1 MISQLKSVI
10 SEAGSPERGELSFL
24 WARDHMGILKK
35 ITEKVIKGQPLAG
48 HRLGFCLHI
57 TKETSVLIMAAKELG
72 AEIAACPANPLTTQ
86 DDIASFLSEKGV
98 TIYAWRGQTDKE
110 FRGCLNKVIQFKP
123 EIVTDDGAEL
133 HVQANTSRC
142 QSILGGTEETTTGLT
157 RLRALQS
164 ETSLLYPVIGVNDA
178 STKYLFD
185 NRYGTGQSTIDGLM
199 RATGVFMAGKNVIVC
214 GYGWVG
220 KGVAARASGMGAI
233 VTVTEIDHIRA
244 LEASMDGFAV
254 KRLLDVVESGDI
266 FLTCTGQTK
275 VIRKEHFQ
283 KMKQGAILANAG
295 HFDVEIDV
303 EYLYKQD
310 SNPMCVRANVS
321 SFKIAGK
328 KIFLIDRGR
337 VVNLVSGEGH
347 PPEVMS
353 LSFANQL
360 LSILYLSKFHAKLKN
375 RLYGVPRGIDKA
387 VARYSTESMN
397 IRIDRLTNEQKA
409 YRHFI

>member
-1 MISQLKSVI
+1 MKSVI

-24 WARDHMGILKK
+24 WAKDHMGILKK
-35 ITEKVIKGQPLAG
+35 ITEKVLKGQPLAG
-48 HRLGFCLHI
+48 RRLGFCLHI
-57 TKETSVLIMAAKELG
+57 TKETSVLIMAAQELG

-86 DDIASFLSEKGV
+86 DDIASFLCEKGV
-98 TIYAWRGQTDKE
+98 TVYAWRGQTDKE
-110 FRGCLNKVIQFKP
+110 FRECLNKVIQFKP

-133 HVQANTSRC
+133 HVQANNIKC
-142 QSILGGTEETTTGLT
+142 QSILGGTEETTTGVT
-157 RLRALQS
+157 RLRALQGKN
-164 ETSLLYPVIGVNDA
+164 SLLYPVIGVNDA

-199 RATGVFMAGKNVIVC
+199 RATGVFMAGKHVIVC

-220 KGVAARASGMGAI
+220 KGVASRASGMGAI

-266 FLTCTGQTK
+266 FITCTGQTK
-275 VIRKEHFQ
+275 VIREEHFQ

-303 EYLYKQD
+303 EYLFKQD
-310 SNPMCVRANVS
+310 SNPVCVRANVS

-328 KIFLIDRGR
+328 KIFLIGRGR

-347 PPEVMS
+347 APEVMS

-360 LSILYLSKFHAKLKN
+360 LSILYLSKFHGKLKK
-375 RLYGVPRGIDKA
+375 RLLRVPRHIDKA
-387 VARYSTESMN
+387 IARYSTESMN
-397 IRIDRLTNEQKA
+397 IRIDKLTTEQKA

>member
-1 MISQLKSVI
+1 LKSVI
-10 SEAGSPERGELSFL
+10 SEAGSAERGELSFL
-24 WARDHMGILKK
+24 WAKDHMGILKK
-35 ITEKVIKGQPLAG
+35 ITEKVLKGQPLAG
-48 HRLGFCLHI
+48 RRLGFCLHI
-57 TKETSVLIMAAKELG
+57 TKETSVLIMAAQELG

-86 DDIASFLSEKGV
+86 DDIASFLCEKGV
-98 TIYAWRGQTDKE
+98 TVYAWRGQTDKE
-110 FRGCLNKVIQFKP
+110 FRECLNKVIQFKP

-133 HVQANTSRC
+133 HVQANNIKC
-142 QSILGGTEETTTGLT
+142 QSILGGTEETTTGVT
-157 RLRALQS
+157 RLRALQGKK
-164 ETSLLYPVIGVNDA
+164 SLLYPVIGVNDA

-199 RATGVFMAGKNVIVC
+199 RATGVFMAGKHVIVC

-220 KGVAARASGMGAI
+220 KGVASRASGMGAI

-266 FLTCTGQTK
+266 FITCTGQTK

-303 EYLYKQD
+303 EYLFKQD
-310 SNPMCVRANVS
+310 SNPVCVRANVS
-321 SFKIAGK
+321 SFKIDGK
-328 KIFLIDRGR
+328 KIFLIGRGR

-347 PPEVMS
+347 APEVMS

-360 LSILYLSKFHAKLKN
+360 LSILYLSKFHGKLKK
-375 RLYGVPRGIDKA
+375 RLLRVPRHIDKA
-387 VARYSTESMN
+387 IARYSTESMN
-397 IRIDRLTNEQKA
+397 IRIDKLTTEQKA

>member
-1 MISQLKSVI
+1 MKSVI

-24 WARDHMGILKK
+24 WAKDHMGILKK
-35 ITEKVIKGQPLAG
+35 ITEKVLKGQPLAG
-48 HRLGFCLHI
+48 RRLGFCLHI
-57 TKETSVLIMAAKELG
+57 TKETSVLIMAAQELG

-86 DDIASFLSEKGV
+86 DDIASFLCEKGV
-98 TIYAWRGQTDKE
+98 TVYAWRGQTDKE
-110 FRGCLNKVIQFKP
+110 FRECLNKVIQFKP

-133 HVQANTSRC
+133 HVQANNIKC
-142 QSILGGTEETTTGLT
+142 QSILGGTEETTTGVT
-157 RLRALQS
+157 RLRALQGKK
-164 ETSLLYPVIGVNDA
+164 SLLYPVIGVNDA

-199 RATGVFMAGKNVIVC
+199 RATGVFMAGKHVIVC

-220 KGVAARASGMGAI
+220 KGVASRASGMGAI

-266 FLTCTGQTK
+266 FITCTGQTK

-310 SNPMCVRANVS
+310 SNPVCVRANVS
-321 SFKIAGK
+321 SFKIDGK
-328 KIFLIDRGR
+328 KIFLIGRGR

-347 PPEVMS
+347 APEVMS

-360 LSILYLSKFHAKLKN
+360 LSILYLSKFHGKLKK
-375 RLYGVPRGIDKA
+375 RLLRVPRHIDKA
-387 VARYSTESMN
+387 IARYSTESMN
-397 IRIDRLTNEQKA
+397 IRIDKLTTEQKA

>member
-1 MISQLKSVI
+1 MKSVI

-24 WARDHMGILKK
+24 WAKDHMGILKK
-35 ITEKVIKGQPLAG
+35 ITEKVLKGQPLAG
-48 HRLGFCLHI
+48 RRLGFCLHI
-57 TKETSVLIMAAKELG
+57 TKETSVLIMAAQELG

-86 DDIASFLSEKGV
+86 DDIASFLCEKGV
-98 TIYAWRGQTDKE
+98 TVYAWRGQTDKE
-110 FRGCLNKVIQFKP
+110 FRECLNKVIQFKP

-133 HVQANTSRC
+133 HVQANNIKC
-142 QSILGGTEETTTGLT
+142 QSILGGTEETTTGVT
-157 RLRALQS
+157 RLRALQ
-164 ETSLLYPVIGVNDA
+164 EKKSLLYPVIGVNDA

-199 RATGVFMAGKNVIVC
+199 RATGVFMAGKHVIVC

-220 KGVAARASGMGAI
+220 KGVASRASGMGAI

-266 FLTCTGQTK
+266 FITCTGQTK

-283 KMKQGAILANAG
+283 KMKHGAILANAG

-303 EYLYKQD
+303 EYLFKQD
-310 SNPMCVRANVS
+310 SNPLCVRANVS
-321 SFKIAGK
+321 SFKIDGK
-328 KIFLIDRGR
+328 KIFLIGRGR

-347 PPEVMS
+347 APEVMS

-360 LSILYLSKFHAKLKN
+360 LSILYLSKFHGKLKK
-375 RLYGVPRGIDKA
+375 RLLRVPRHIDKA
-387 VARYSTESMN
+387 IARYSTESMN
-397 IRIDRLTNEQKA
+397 IRIDKLTTEQKA

>member
-1 MISQLKSVI
+1 MKSVI

-24 WARDHMGILKK
+24 WAKDHMGILKK
-35 ITEKVIKGQPLAG
+35 ITEKVLRGQPLAG
-48 HRLGFCLHI
+48 RRLGFCLHI
-57 TKETSVLIMAAKELG
+57 TKETSVLIMAAQELG

-86 DDIASFLSEKGV
+86 DDIASFLCEKGV
-98 TIYAWRGQTDKE
+98 TVYAWRGQTDKE
-110 FRGCLNKVIQFKP
+110 FRECLNKVIQFKP

-133 HVQANTSRC
+133 HVQANNIQC
-142 QSILGGTEETTTGLT
+142 QSILGGTEETTTGVT
-157 RLRALQS
+157 RLRALQGKK
-164 ETSLLYPVIGVNDA
+164 SLLYPVIGVNDA

-199 RATGVFMAGKNVIVC
+199 RATGVFMAGKHVIVC

-220 KGVAARASGMGAI
+220 KGVASRASGMGAI

-266 FLTCTGQTK
+266 FITCTGQTK

-303 EYLYKQD
+303 EYLFKQD
-310 SNPMCVRANVS
+310 SNPVCVRANVS
-321 SFKIAGK
+321 SFKIDGK
-328 KIFLIDRGR
+328 KIFLIGRGR

-347 PPEVMS
+347 APEVMS

-360 LSILYLSKFHAKLKN
+360 LSILYLSKFHGKLKK
-375 RLYGVPRGIDKA
+375 RLLRVPRHIDKA
-387 VARYSTESMN
+387 IARYSTESMN
-397 IRIDRLTNEQKA
+397 IRIDKLTSEQKA

>member
-1 MISQLKSVI
+1 LNSVI
-10 SEAGSPERGELSFL
+10 SEAGSAARGELSFL
-24 WARDHMGILKK
+24 WAKDHMGILKK
-35 ITEKVIKGQPLAG
+35 ITEKVLNGQPLAG
-48 HRLGFCLHI
+48 RRLGFCLHV
-57 TKETSVLIMAAKELG
+57 TKETSVLLMAAKELG

-110 FRGCLNKVIQFKP
+110 FRECLNKVIQFKP

-133 HVQANTSRC
+133 HVLANNIRC
-142 QSILGGTEETTTGLT
+142 QSILGGTEETTTGVT
-157 RLRALQS
+157 RLRSLQGKK
-164 ETSLLYPVIGVNDA
+164 SLLYPVIGVNDA
-178 STKYLFD
+178 PTKYLFD

-199 RATGVFMAGKNVIVC
+199 RATGVFMAGKHVIVC

-220 KGVAARASGMGAI
+220 KGVASRASGMGAI

-254 KRLLDVVESGDI
+254 KKLLDVVESGDI
-266 FLTCTGQTK
+266 FITCTGQTK

-303 EYLYKQD
+303 EYLYEQD
-310 SNPMCVRANVS
+310 SNPVCVRANVS
-321 SFKIAGK
+321 SFKIASK

-347 PPEVMS
+347 APEVMS

-360 LSILYLSKFHAKLKN
+360 LSILFLSKFHAKLKK
-375 RLYGVPRGIDKA
+375 RLHRVPRHIDRA
-387 VARYSTESMN
+387 IARYSTESMN
-397 IRIDRLTNEQKA
+397 IKIDKLTNEQKA
-409 YRHFI
+409 YKHFI

>member
-1 MISQLKSVI
+1 LKSVI
-10 SEAGSPERGELSFL
+10 SEAGSPERGERSFL
-24 WARDHMGILKK
+24 WAKDHMGILKK
-35 ITEKVIKGQPLAG
+35 ITEKVLKGQPLAG
-48 HRLGFCLHI
+48 RRLGFCLHI
-57 TKETSVLIMAAKELG
+57 TKETSVLIMAAQELG

-86 DDIASFLSEKGV
+86 DDIASFLREKGV
-98 TIYAWRGQTDKE
+98 TVYAWRGQTDKE
-110 FRGCLNKVIQFKP
+110 FRECLNKVIQFKP

-133 HVQANTSRC
+133 HVQANNIKC
-142 QSILGGTEETTTGLT
+142 QSILGGTEETTTGVT
-157 RLRALQS
+157 RLRALQGKKN
-164 ETSLLYPVIGVNDA
+164 LLYPVIGVNDA

-199 RATGVFMAGKNVIVC
+199 RATGVLMAGKHVIVC
-214 GYGWVG
+214 GYGSVG
-220 KGVAARASGMGAI
+220 KGVASRASGMGAI

-266 FLTCTGQTK
+266 FITCTGQTK

-303 EYLYKQD
+303 EYLFKQD
-310 SNPMCVRANVS
+310 SNPVCVRANVS
-321 SFKIAGK
+321 SFKIDGK
-328 KIFLIDRGR
+328 KIFLIGRGR

-347 PPEVMS
+347 APEVMS

-360 LSILYLSKFHAKLKN
+360 LSILYLSKFHGKLKK
-375 RLYGVPRGIDKA
+375 RLLRVPRHIDKA
-387 VARYSTESMN
+387 IARYSTESMN
-397 IRIDRLTNEQKA
+397 IRIDKLTTEQKA
-409 YRHFI
+409 YMHFI

>member
-1 MISQLKSVI
+1 MKSVI

-24 WARDHMGILKK
+24 WAKDHMGILKK
-35 ITEKVIKGQPLAG
+35 ITEKVLRGQPLAG
-48 HRLGFCLHI
+48 RRLGFCLHI
-57 TKETSVLIMAAKELG
+57 TKETSVLIMAAQELG

-86 DDIASFLSEKGV
+86 DDIASFLCEKGV
-98 TIYAWRGQTDKE
+98 TVYAWRGQTDKE
-110 FRGCLNKVIQFKP
+110 FRECLNKVIQFKP

-133 HVQANTSRC
+133 HVQANNIKC
-142 QSILGGTEETTTGLT
+142 QSILGGTEETTTGVT
-157 RLRALQS
+157 RLRALQGKK
-164 ETSLLYPVIGVNDA
+164 SLLYPVIGVNDA

-199 RATGVFMAGKNVIVC
+199 RATGVFMAGKHVIVC

-220 KGVAARASGMGAI
+220 KGVASRASGMGAI

-266 FLTCTGQTK
+266 FITCTGQTK

-303 EYLYKQD
+303 EYLFKQD
-310 SNPMCVRANVS
+310 SNPVCVRANVS
-321 SFKIAGK
+321 SFKIDGK
-328 KIFLIDRGR
+328 KIFLIGRGR

-347 PPEVMS
+347 APEVMS

-360 LSILYLSKFHAKLKN
+360 LSILYLSKFHGKLKK
-375 RLYGVPRGIDKA
+375 RLLRVPRHIDKA
-387 VARYSTESMN
+387 IARYSTESMN
-397 IRIDRLTNEQKA
+397 IRIDKLTTEQKA

>member
-1 MISQLKSVI
+1 LKSVI

-24 WARDHMGILKK
+24 WAKDHMGILKK
-35 ITEKVIKGQPLAG
+35 ITEKVLKGQPLAG
-48 HRLGFCLHI
+48 RRLGFCLHI
-57 TKETSVLIMAAKELG
+57 TKETSVLIMAAQELG

-86 DDIASFLSEKGV
+86 DDIASFLCEKGV
-98 TIYAWRGQTDKE
+98 TVYAWRGQTDKE
-110 FRGCLNKVIQFKP
+110 FRECLNKVIQFKP

-133 HVQANTSRC
+133 HVQANNIKC
-142 QSILGGTEETTTGLT
+142 QSILGGTEETTTGVT
-157 RLRALQS
+157 RLRALQGKK
-164 ETSLLYPVIGVNDA
+164 SLLYPVIGVNDA

-199 RATGVFMAGKNVIVC
+199 RATGVFMAGKHVIVC

-220 KGVAARASGMGAI
+220 KGVASRASGMGAI

-266 FLTCTGQTK
+266 FITCTGQTK

-303 EYLYKQD
+303 EYLFKQD
-310 SNPMCVRANVS
+310 SNPVCVRANVS

-328 KIFLIDRGR
+328 KIFLIGRGR

-347 PPEVMS
+347 APEVMS

-360 LSILYLSKFHAKLKN
+360 LSILYLSKFHGKLKK
-375 RLYGVPRGIDKA
+375 RLLRVPRHIDKA
-387 VARYSTESMN
+387 IARYSTESMN
-397 IRIDRLTNEQKA
+397 IRIDKLTTEQKA

>member
-1 MISQLKSVI
+1 MKSVI

-24 WARDHMGILKK
+24 WAKDHMGILKK
-35 ITEKVIKGQPLAG
+35 ITEKVLKGQPLAG
-48 HRLGFCLHI
+48 RRLGFCLHI
-57 TKETSVLIMAAKELG
+57 TKETSVLIMAAQELG

-86 DDIASFLSEKGV
+86 DDIASFLCEKGV
-98 TIYAWRGQTDKE
+98 TVYAWRGQTDKE
-110 FRGCLNKVIQFKP
+110 FRECLNKVIQFKP

-133 HVQANTSRC
+133 HVQANNIKC
-142 QSILGGTEETTTGLT
+142 QSILGGTEETTTGVT
-157 RLRALQS
+157 RLRALQGKN
-164 ETSLLYPVIGVNDA
+164 SLLYPVIGVNDA

-199 RATGVFMAGKNVIVC
+199 RATGVFMAGKHVIVC

-220 KGVAARASGMGAI
+220 KGVASRASGMGAI

-266 FLTCTGQTK
+266 FITCTGQTK

-303 EYLYKQD
+303 EYLFKQD
-310 SNPMCVRANVS
+310 SNPVCVRANVS
-321 SFKIAGK
+321 SFKIDGK
-328 KIFLIDRGR
+328 KIFLIGRGR

-347 PPEVMS
+347 APEVMS

-360 LSILYLSKFHAKLKN
+360 LSILYLSKFHGKLKK
-375 RLYGVPRGIDKA
+375 RLLRVPRHIDRA
-387 VARYSTESMN
+387 IARYSTESMN
-397 IRIDRLTNEQKA
+397 IRIDKLTTEQKA

>member
-1 MISQLKSVI
+1 LKSVI
-10 SEAGSPERGELSFL
+10 SEAGSPERGERSFL
-24 WARDHMGILKK
+24 WAKDHMGILKK
-35 ITEKVIKGQPLAG
+35 ITEKVLKGQPLAG
-48 HRLGFCLHI
+48 RRLGFCLHI
-57 TKETSVLIMAAKELG
+57 TKETSVLIMAAQELG

-86 DDIASFLSEKGV
+86 DDIASFLCENGV
-98 TIYAWRGQTDKE
+98 TVYAWRGQTDKE
-110 FRGCLNKVIQFKP
+110 FRECLNKVMQFKP

-133 HVQANTSRC
+133 HVQANNIKC
-142 QSILGGTEETTTGLT
+142 QSILGGTEETTTGVT
-157 RLRALQS
+157 RLRALQGKK
-164 ETSLLYPVIGVNDA
+164 SLLYPVIGVNDA

-199 RATGVFMAGKNVIVC
+199 RATGVFMAGKHVIVC

-220 KGVAARASGMGAI
+220 KGVASRASGMGAI
-233 VTVTEIDHIRA
+233 VTVTEIDHLRA

-266 FLTCTGQTK
+266 FITCTGQTK

-303 EYLYKQD
+303 EYLFKQD
-310 SNPMCVRANVS
+310 SNPVCVRANVS
-321 SFKIAGK
+321 SFKIDGK
-328 KIFLIDRGR
+328 KIFLIGRGR

-347 PPEVMS
+347 APEVMS

-360 LSILYLSKFHAKLKN
+360 LSILYLSKFHGKLKK
-375 RLYGVPRGIDKA
+375 RLLRVPRHIDKA
-387 VARYSTESMN
+387 IARYSTESLN
-397 IRIDRLTNEQKA
+397 IRIDKLTNEQKA

>member
-1 MISQLKSVI
+1 MKSVI

-24 WARDHMGILKK
+24 WAKDHMGILKK
-35 ITEKVIKGQPLAG
+35 ITEKVLKGQPLAG
-48 HRLGFCLHI
+48 RRLGFCLHI
-57 TKETSVLIMAAKELG
+57 TKETSVLIMAAQELG

-86 DDIASFLSEKGV
+86 DDIASFLCEKGV
-98 TIYAWRGQTDKE
+98 TVYAWRGQTDKE
-110 FRGCLNKVIQFKP
+110 FRECLNKVIQFKP

-133 HVQANTSRC
+133 HVQANNIKC
-142 QSILGGTEETTTGLT
+142 QSILGGTEETTTGVT
-157 RLRALQS
+157 RLRALQGKK
-164 ETSLLYPVIGVNDA
+164 SLLYPVIGVNDA

-199 RATGVFMAGKNVIVC
+199 RATGVFMAGKHVIVC

-220 KGVAARASGMGAI
+220 KGVASRASGMGAI

-266 FLTCTGQTK
+266 FITCTGQTK

-303 EYLYKQD
+303 EYLFKQD
-310 SNPMCVRANVS
+310 SNPVCVRANVS
-321 SFKIAGK
+321 SFKIDGK
-328 KIFLIDRGR
+328 KIFLIGRGR

-347 PPEVMS
+347 APEVMS

-360 LSILYLSKFHAKLKN
+360 LSILYLSKFHGKLKK
-375 RLYGVPRGIDKA
+375 RLLRVPRHIDKA
-387 VARYSTESMN
+387 IARYSTESMN
-397 IRIDRLTNEQKA
+397 IRIDKLTTEQKA

>member
-1 MISQLKSVI
+1 LKSVI

-24 WARDHMGILKK
+24 WAKDHMGILKN
-35 ITEKVIKGQPLAG
+35 ITEKVLKWQPLAG
-48 HRLGFCLHI
+48 RRLGFCLHI

-110 FRGCLNKVIQFKP
+110 FRECLNKVIQFKP

-133 HVQANTSRC
+133 HVRANNIKC
-142 QSILGGTEETTTGLT
+142 QSILGGTEETTTGVT
-157 RLRALQS
+157 RLRALQA
-164 ETSLLYPVIGVNDA
+164 EKSLLYPVIGVNDA

-254 KRLLDVVESGDI
+254 KRLLEVVESGDI
-266 FLTCTGQTK
+266 FITCTGQTK

-303 EYLYKQD
+303 EYLFKQD
-310 SNPMCVRANVS
+310 SNPVCVRANVS

-328 KIFLIDRGR
+328 KIFLIGRGR

-375 RLYGVPRGIDKA
+375 RLHRVPRHIDKA

-397 IRIDRLTNEQKA
+397 IRIDKLTNEQKA

>member
-1 MISQLKSVI
+1 LKSVI
-10 SEAGSPERGELSFL
+10 SEAGSPEKGELSFL
-24 WARDHMGILKK
+24 WAKDHMLILKK
-35 ITEKVIKGQPLAG
+35 ITEKVLKGQPLAG
-48 HRLGFCLHI
+48 RRLGFCLHI
-57 TKETSVLIMAAKELG
+57 TKETSVLIMAAQELG

-86 DDIASFLSEKGV
+86 DDIASFLSKKGV

-110 FRGCLNKVIQFKP
+110 FRECLNKVIQFKP

-133 HVQANTSRC
+133 HVQANNIKC
-142 QSILGGTEETTTGLT
+142 QSILGGTEETTTGVT
-157 RLRALQS
+157 RLRALQGKK
-164 ETSLLYPVIGVNDA
+164 SLLYPVIGVNDA
-178 STKYLFD
+178 STKHLFD

-199 RATGVFMAGKNVIVC
+199 RATGVFMAGKQVIVC

-220 KGVAARASGMGAI
+220 KGVASRASGMGAI

-266 FLTCTGQTK
+266 FITCTGQTK

-303 EYLYKQD
+303 DYLYEQD
-310 SNPMCVRANVS
+310 SNPVCVRTNVS
-321 SFKIAGK
+321 SFKIDGK
-328 KIFLIDRGR
+328 KIFLIGRGR

-347 PPEVMS
+347 APEVMS

-360 LSILYLSKFHAKLKN
+360 LSILYLSKFHAKLKK
-375 RLYGVPRGIDKA
+375 RLLRVPRHIDRA
-387 VARYSTESMN
+387 IARYSTESMN
-397 IRIDRLTNEQKA
+397 IMIDKLTNEQKA

>member
-1 MISQLKSVI
+1 LKSVI

-24 WARDHMGILKK
+24 WAKDHMGILKK
-35 ITEKVIKGQPLAG
+35 ITEKVLKGQPLAG
-48 HRLGFCLHI
+48 RRLGFCLHI
-57 TKETSVLIMAAKELG
+57 TKETSVLIMAAQELG

-86 DDIASFLSEKGV
+86 DDIASFLCEKGV
-98 TIYAWRGQTDKE
+98 TVYAWRGQTDKE
-110 FRGCLNKVIQFKP
+110 FRECLNKVIQFKP

-133 HVQANTSRC
+133 HVQANNIKC
-142 QSILGGTEETTTGLT
+142 QSILGGTEETTTGVT
-157 RLRALQS
+157 RLRALQGKN
-164 ETSLLYPVIGVNDA
+164 SLLYPVIGVNDA

-199 RATGVFMAGKNVIVC
+199 RATGVFMAGKHVIVC

-220 KGVAARASGMGAI
+220 KGVASRASGMGAI

-266 FLTCTGQTK
+266 FITCTGQTK

-303 EYLYKQD
+303 EYLFKQD
-310 SNPMCVRANVS
+310 SNPVCVRANVS
-321 SFKIAGK
+321 SFKIDGK
-328 KIFLIDRGR
+328 KIFLIGRGR

-347 PPEVMS
+347 APEVMS

-360 LSILYLSKFHAKLKN
+360 LSILYLSKFHGKLKK
-375 RLYGVPRGIDKA
+375 RLLRVPRHIDKA
-387 VARYSTESMN
+387 IARYSTESMN
-397 IRIDRLTNEQKA
+397 IRIDKLTTEQKA

>member
-1 MISQLKSVI
+1 MKSVI

-48 HRLGFCLHI
+48 RRLGFCLHI

-72 AEIAACPANPLTTQ
+72 AEITACPANPLTTQ

-110 FRGCLNKVIQFKP
+110 FRECLNKVIQLKP

-133 HVQANTSRC
+133 HVQANTIRC
-142 QSILGGTEETTTGLT
+142 QSILGGTEETTTGVT
-157 RLRALQS
+157 RLRALQA
-164 ETSLLYPVIGVNDA
+164 EKSLLYPVIGVNDA

-254 KRLLDVVESGDI
+254 KKLLDVVESGDI
-266 FLTCTGQTK
+266 FITCTGQTK

-303 EYLYKQD
+303 EYLFKQD
-310 SNPMCVRANVS
+310 SNPVCVRANVS

-328 KIFLIDRGR
+328 KIFLIGRGR

-375 RLYGVPRGIDKA
+375 RLHRVPRGIDKA

-397 IRIDRLTNEQKA
+397 IRIDKLTNEQKA

>member
-1 MISQLKSVI
+1 MKSVI

-24 WARDHMGILKK
+24 WAKDHMGILKK
-35 ITEKVIKGQPLAG
+35 ITEKVLKGQPLAG
-48 HRLGFCLHI
+48 RRLGFCLHI
-57 TKETSVLIMAAKELG
+57 TKETSVLIMAAQELG

-86 DDIASFLSEKGV
+86 DDIASFLCEKGV
-98 TIYAWRGQTDKE
+98 TVYAWRGQTDKE
-110 FRGCLNKVIQFKP
+110 FRECLNKVIQFKP

-133 HVQANTSRC
+133 HVQANNIKC
-142 QSILGGTEETTTGLT
+142 QSILGGTEETTTGVT
-157 RLRALQS
+157 RLRALQ
-164 ETSLLYPVIGVNDA
+164 EKKSLLYPVIGVNDA

-199 RATGVFMAGKNVIVC
+199 RATGVFMAGKHVIVC

-220 KGVAARASGMGAI
+220 KGVASRASGMGAI

-266 FLTCTGQTK
+266 FITCTGQTK

-283 KMKQGAILANAG
+283 KMKHGAILANAG

-303 EYLYKQD
+303 EYLFKQD
-310 SNPMCVRANVS
+310 SNPLCVRANVS
-321 SFKIAGK
+321 SFKIDGK
-328 KIFLIDRGR
+328 KIFLIARGR

-347 PPEVMS
+347 APEVMS

-360 LSILYLSKFHAKLKN
+360 LSILYLSKFHGKLKK
-375 RLYGVPRGIDKA
+375 RLLRVPRHIDKA
-387 VARYSTESMN
+387 IARYSTESMN
-397 IRIDRLTNEQKA
+397 IRIDKLTTEQKA

>member
-1 MISQLKSVI
+1 MKSVI

-24 WARDHMGILKK
+24 WAKDQMGILKK
-35 ITEKVIKGQPLAG
+35 ITEKVLKGQPLAG
-48 HRLGFCLHI
+48 RRLGFCLHI
-57 TKETSVLIMAAKELG
+57 TKETSVLIMAAQELG

-86 DDIASFLSEKGV
+86 DDIASFLCEKGV
-98 TIYAWRGQTDKE
+98 TVYAWRGQTDKE
-110 FRGCLNKVIQFKP
+110 FRECLNKVIQFKP

-133 HVQANTSRC
+133 HVQANNIKC
-142 QSILGGTEETTTGLT
+142 QSILGGTEETTTGVT
-157 RLRALQS
+157 RLRALQGKK
-164 ETSLLYPVIGVNDA
+164 SLLYPVIGVNDA

-199 RATGVFMAGKNVIVC
+199 RATGVFMAGKHVIVC

-220 KGVAARASGMGAI
+220 KGVASRASGMGAI

-266 FLTCTGQTK
+266 FITCTGQTK

-303 EYLYKQD
+303 EYLFKQD
-310 SNPMCVRANVS
+310 SNPVCVRANVS
-321 SFKIAGK
+321 SFKIDGK
-328 KIFLIDRGR
+328 KIFLIGRGR

-347 PPEVMS
+347 APEVMS

-360 LSILYLSKFHAKLKN
+360 LSILYLSKFHGKLKK
-375 RLYGVPRGIDKA
+375 RLLRVPRHIDKA
-387 VARYSTESMN
+387 IARYSTESMN
-397 IRIDRLTNEQKA
+397 IRIDKLTTEQKA

>member
-1 MISQLKSVI
+1 LKSVI

-24 WARDHMGILKK
+24 WAKDHMGILKK
-35 ITEKVIKGQPLAG
+35 ITEKVLKGQPLAG
-48 HRLGFCLHI
+48 RRLGFCLHI

-110 FRGCLNKVIQFKP
+110 FRECLNKVIQFKP

-133 HVQANTSRC
+133 HVQANNIKC
-142 QSILGGTEETTTGLT
+142 QSILGGTEETTTGVT
-157 RLRALQS
+157 RLRALQA
-164 ETSLLYPVIGVNDA
+164 EKCLLYPVIGVNDA

-199 RATGVFMAGKNVIVC
+199 RATGIFMAGKNVIVC

-254 KRLLDVVESGDI
+254 KKLLDVVESGDI
-266 FLTCTGQTK
+266 FITCTGQTK

-303 EYLYKQD
+303 EYLFKQD
-310 SNPMCVRANVS
+310 SNPVCVRANVS

-328 KIFLIDRGR
+328 KIFLIGRGR

-347 PPEVMS
+347 APEVMS

-360 LSILYLSKFHAKLKN
+360 LSILYLSKFHAKLKK
-375 RLYGVPRGIDKA
+375 RLHRVPRHIDRA
-387 VARYSTESMN
+387 IARYSTESMN
-397 IRIDRLTNEQKA
+397 IRIDKLTNEQKA

>member
-1 MISQLKSVI
+1 LKSVI

-24 WARDHMGILKK
+24 WAKDHMGILKK
-35 ITEKVIKGQPLAG
+35 ITEKVLKGQPLAG
-48 HRLGFCLHI
+48 RRLGFCLHI
-57 TKETSVLIMAAKELG
+57 TKETSVLIMAAQELG

-86 DDIASFLSEKGV
+86 DDIASFLCEKGV
-98 TIYAWRGQTDKE
+98 TVYAWRGQTDKE
-110 FRGCLNKVIQFKP
+110 FRECLNKVIQFKP

-133 HVQANTSRC
+133 HVQANNIKC
-142 QSILGGTEETTTGLT
+142 QSILGGTEETTTGVT
-157 RLRALQS
+157 RLRALQ
-164 ETSLLYPVIGVNDA
+164 EKKSLLYPVIGVNDA

-199 RATGVFMAGKNVIVC
+199 RATGVFMAGKHVIVC

-220 KGVAARASGMGAI
+220 KGVASRASGMGAI

-266 FLTCTGQTK
+266 FITCTGQTK

-295 HFDVEIDV
+295 HFDVEIDL
-303 EYLYKQD
+303 EYLFKQD
-310 SNPMCVRANVS
+310 SNPVCVRANVS
-321 SFKIAGK
+321 SFKIDGK
-328 KIFLIDRGR
+328 KIFLIGRGR

-347 PPEVMS
+347 SPEVMS

-360 LSILYLSKFHAKLKN
+360 LSILYLSKFHGKLKK
-375 RLYGVPRGIDKA
+375 RLLRVPRHIDKA
-387 VARYSTESMN
+387 IARYSAESMN
-397 IRIDRLTNEQKA
+397 IRIDKLTTEQKA
-409 YRHFI
+409 YRHSSE

>member
-1 MISQLKSVI
+1 LKSVI

-24 WARDHMGILKK
+24 WAKDHMGILKK
-35 ITEKVIKGQPLAG
+35 ITEKVLKGQPLAG
-48 HRLGFCLHI
+48 RRLGFCLHI
-57 TKETSVLIMAAKELG
+57 TKETSVLIMAAQELG

-86 DDIASFLSEKGV
+86 DDIASFLCEKGV
-98 TIYAWRGQTDKE
+98 TVYAWRGQTDKE
-110 FRGCLNKVIQFKP
+110 FRECLNKVMQFKP

-133 HVQANTSRC
+133 HVQANNIKC
-142 QSILGGTEETTTGLT
+142 QSILGGTEETTTGVT
-157 RLRALQS
+157 RLRALQGKKN
-164 ETSLLYPVIGVNDA
+164 LLYPVIGVNDA

-199 RATGVFMAGKNVIVC
+199 RATGVFMAGKHVIVC

-220 KGVAARASGMGAI
+220 KGVASRASGMGAI

-266 FLTCTGQTK
+266 FITCTGQTK

-303 EYLYKQD
+303 EYLFKQD
-310 SNPMCVRANVS
+310 SNPVCVRANVS
-321 SFKIAGK
+321 SFKIDGK
-328 KIFLIDRGR
+328 KIFLIGRGR

-347 PPEVMS
+347 APEVMS

-360 LSILYLSKFHAKLKN
+360 LSILYLSKFHGKLKK
-375 RLYGVPRGIDKA
+375 RLLRVPRHIDKA
-387 VARYSTESMN
+387 IARYSTESMN
-397 IRIDRLTNEQKA
+397 IRIDKLTTEQKA
-409 YRHFI
+409 YMHFI

>member
-1 MISQLKSVI
+1 MKSVI

-24 WARDHMGILKK
+24 WAKDHMGILKK
-35 ITEKVIKGQPLAG
+35 ITEKVLKGQPLAG
-48 HRLGFCLHI
+48 RRLGFCLHI
-57 TKETSVLIMAAKELG
+57 TKETSVLIMAAQELG

-86 DDIASFLSEKGV
+86 DDIASFLCEKGV
-98 TIYAWRGQTDKE
+98 TVYAWRGQTDKE
-110 FRGCLNKVIQFKP
+110 FRECLNKVIQFKP

-133 HVQANTSRC
+133 HVQANNIKC
-142 QSILGGTEETTTGLT
+142 QSILGGTEETTTGVT
-157 RLRALQS
+157 RLRALQGKN
-164 ETSLLYPVIGVNDA
+164 SLLYPVIGVNDA

-199 RATGVFMAGKNVIVC
+199 RATGVFMAGKHVIVC

-220 KGVAARASGMGAI
+220 KGVASRASGMGAI
-233 VTVTEIDHIRA
+233 VTVTEIDHTRA

-266 FLTCTGQTK
+266 FITCTGQTK

-303 EYLYKQD
+303 EYLFKQD
-310 SNPMCVRANVS
+310 SNPVCVRANVS

-328 KIFLIDRGR
+328 KIFLIGRGR

-347 PPEVMS
+347 APEVMS

-360 LSILYLSKFHAKLKN
+360 LSILYLSKFHGKLKK
-375 RLYGVPRGIDKA
+375 RLLRVPRHIDRA
-387 VARYSTESMN
+387 IARYSTESMN
-397 IRIDRLTNEQKA
+397 IRIDKLTTEQKA

>member
-1 MISQLKSVI
+1 MKSVI

-24 WARDHMGILKK
+24 WAKDHMGILKK
-35 ITEKVIKGQPLAG
+35 ITEKVLRGQPLAG
-48 HRLGFCLHI
+48 RRLGFCLHI
-57 TKETSVLIMAAKELG
+57 TKETSVLIMAAQELG

-86 DDIASFLSEKGV
+86 DDIASFLCEKGV
-98 TIYAWRGQTDKE
+98 TVYAWRGQTDKE
-110 FRGCLNKVIQFKP
+110 FRECLNKVIQFKP

-133 HVQANTSRC
+133 HVQANNIQC
-142 QSILGGTEETTTGLT
+142 QSILGGTEETTTGVT
-157 RLRALQS
+157 RLRALQGKK
-164 ETSLLYPVIGVNDA
+164 SLLYPVIGVNDA

-199 RATGVFMAGKNVIVC
+199 RATGVFMAGKHVIVC

-220 KGVAARASGMGAI
+220 KGVASRASGMGAI

-266 FLTCTGQTK
+266 FITCTGQTK

-303 EYLYKQD
+303 EYLFKQD
-310 SNPMCVRANVS
+310 SNPVCVRANVS
-321 SFKIAGK
+321 SFKIDGK
-328 KIFLIDRGR
+328 KIFLIGRGR

-347 PPEVMS
+347 APEVMS

-360 LSILYLSKFHAKLKN
+360 LSILYLSKFHGKLKK
-375 RLYGVPRGIDKA
+375 RLLRVPRHIDKA
-387 VARYSTESMN
+387 IARYSTESMN
-397 IRIDRLTNEQKA
+397 IRIDKLTNEQKA

>member
-1 MISQLKSVI
+1 MKSVI

-24 WARDHMGILKK
+24 WAKDHMGILKK
-35 ITEKVIKGQPLAG
+35 TTEKVLKGQPLAG
-48 HRLGFCLHI
+48 RRLGFCLHI
-57 TKETSVLIMAAKELG
+57 TKETSVLIMAAQELG

-86 DDIASFLSEKGV
+86 DDIASFLCEKGV
-98 TIYAWRGQTDKE
+98 TVYAWRGQTDKE
-110 FRGCLNKVIQFKP
+110 FRECLNKVIQFKP

-133 HVQANTSRC
+133 HVQANNIKC
-142 QSILGGTEETTTGLT
+142 QSILGGTEETTTGVT
-157 RLRALQS
+157 RLRVLQGKK
-164 ETSLLYPVIGVNDA
+164 SLLYPVIGVNDA

-199 RATGVFMAGKNVIVC
+199 RATGVFMAGKHVIVC

-220 KGVAARASGMGAI
+220 KGVASRASGMGAI

-266 FLTCTGQTK
+266 FITCTGQTK

-303 EYLYKQD
+303 EYLFKQD
-310 SNPMCVRANVS
+310 SNPVCVRANVS
-321 SFKIAGK
+321 SFKIDGK
-328 KIFLIDRGR
+328 KIFLIARGR

-347 PPEVMS
+347 APEVMS

-360 LSILYLSKFHAKLKN
+360 LSILYLSKFHGKLKK
-375 RLYGVPRGIDKA
+375 RLLRVPRHIDKA
-387 VARYSTESMN
+387 IARYSTESMN
-397 IRIDRLTNEQKA
+397 IRIDKLTTEQKA

>member
-1 MISQLKSVI
+1 LKSVI

-24 WARDHMGILKK
+24 WAKDHMGILKK
-35 ITEKVIKGQPLAG
+35 ITEKVLKGQPLAG
-48 HRLGFCLHI
+48 RRLGFCLHI

-86 DDIASFLSEKGV
+86 DDIASFLSKKGV
-98 TIYAWRGQTDKE
+98 MIYAWRGQTDKE
-110 FRGCLNKVIQFKP
+110 FRECLNKVIQFKP

-133 HVQANTSRC
+133 HVQANNIKC
-142 QSILGGTEETTTGLT
+142 QSILGGTEETTTGVT
-157 RLRALQS
+157 RLRALQA
-164 ETSLLYPVIGVNDA
+164 EKSLLYPVIGVNDA

-254 KRLLDVVESGDI
+254 KKLLDVVESGDI
-266 FLTCTGQTK
+266 FITCTGQTK

-303 EYLYKQD
+303 EYLFKQD
-310 SNPMCVRANVS
+310 SNPVCVRANVS

-328 KIFLIDRGR
+328 KIFLIGRGR

-347 PPEVMS
+347 APEVMS

-360 LSILYLSKFHAKLKN
+360 LSILYLSKFHAKLKK
-375 RLYGVPRGIDKA
+375 RLHRVPRHIDRA
-387 VARYSTESMN
+387 IARYSTESMN
-397 IRIDRLTNEQKA
+397 IRIDKLTNEQKA

>member
-1 MISQLKSVI
+1 MKSVI

-24 WARDHMGILKK
+24 WAKDHMGILKK
-35 ITEKVIKGQPLAG
+35 ITEKVLKGQPLAG
-48 HRLGFCLHI
+48 RRLGFCLHI
-57 TKETSVLIMAAKELG
+57 TKETSVLIMAAQELG

-86 DDIASFLSEKGV
+86 DDIASFLCEKGV
-98 TIYAWRGQTDKE
+98 TVYAWRGQTDKE
-110 FRGCLNKVIQFKP
+110 FRECLNKVIQFKP

-133 HVQANTSRC
+133 HVQANNIKC
-142 QSILGGTEETTTGLT
+142 QSILGGTEETTTGVT
-157 RLRALQS
+157 RLRALQGKK
-164 ETSLLYPVIGVNDA
+164 SLLYPVIGVNDA

-199 RATGVFMAGKNVIVC
+199 RATGVFMAGKHVIVC

-220 KGVAARASGMGAI
+220 KGVASRASGMGAI

-266 FLTCTGQTK
+266 FITCTGQTK

-303 EYLYKQD
+303 EYLFKQD
-310 SNPMCVRANVS
+310 SNPVCVRANVS
-321 SFKIAGK
+321 SFKIDGK
-328 KIFLIDRGR
+328 KIFLIGRGR

-347 PPEVMS
+347 APEVMS

-360 LSILYLSKFHAKLKN
+360 LSILYLSKFHGKLKK
-375 RLYGVPRGIDKA
+375 RLLRVPRHIDRA
-387 VARYSTESMN
+387 IARYSTESMN
-397 IRIDRLTNEQKA
+397 IRIDKLTTEQKA

>member
-1 MISQLKSVI
+1 LKSVI

-24 WARDHMGILKK
+24 WAKDHMGILKK
-35 ITEKVIKGQPLAG
+35 ITEKVLKGQPLAG
-48 HRLGFCLHI
+48 RRLGFCLHI

-110 FRGCLNKVIQFKP
+110 FRECLNKVIQFKP

-133 HVQANTSRC
+133 HVQANNIKC
-142 QSILGGTEETTTGLT
+142 QSILGGTEETTTGVT
-157 RLRALQS
+157 RLRALQA
-164 ETSLLYPVIGVNDA
+164 EKCLLYPVIGVNDA

-199 RATGVFMAGKNVIVC
+199 RATGIFMAGKNVIVC

-254 KRLLDVVESGDI
+254 KKLLDVVESGDI
-266 FLTCTGQTK
+266 FITCTGQTK

-303 EYLYKQD
+303 EYLFKQD
-310 SNPMCVRANVS
+310 SNPVCVRANVS

-328 KIFLIDRGR
+328 KIFLIGRGR

-375 RLYGVPRGIDKA
+375 RLHRVPRGIDKA

-397 IRIDRLTNEQKA
+397 IRIDKLTNEQKA

>member
-1 MISQLKSVI
+1 LKSVI

-48 HRLGFCLHI
+48 RRLGFCLHI

-72 AEIAACPANPLTTQ
+72 AEITACPANPLTTQ

-110 FRGCLNKVIQFKP
+110 FRECLNKVIQLKP

-133 HVQANTSRC
+133 HVQANTIRC
-142 QSILGGTEETTTGLT
+142 QSILGGTEETTTGVT
-157 RLRALQS
+157 RLRALQA
-164 ETSLLYPVIGVNDA
+164 EKSLLYPVIGVNDA

-254 KRLLDVVESGDI
+254 KKLLDVVESGDI
-266 FLTCTGQTK
+266 FITCTGQTK

-303 EYLYKQD
+303 EYLFKQD
-310 SNPMCVRANVS
+310 SNPVCVRANVS

-328 KIFLIDRGR
+328 KIFLIGRGR

-375 RLYGVPRGIDKA
+375 RLHRVPRGIDKA

-397 IRIDRLTNEQKA
+397 IRIDKLTNEQKA

>member
-1 MISQLKSVI
+1 LKSVI

-48 HRLGFCLHI
+48 RRLGFCLHI

-110 FRGCLNKVIQFKP
+110 FRECLNKVIQLKP

-133 HVQANTSRC
+133 HVQANTIRC
-142 QSILGGTEETTTGLT
+142 QSILGGTEETTTGVT
-157 RLRALQS
+157 RLRALQA
-164 ETSLLYPVIGVNDA
+164 EKSLLYPVIGVNDA

-254 KRLLDVVESGDI
+254 KKLLDVVESGDI
-266 FLTCTGQTK
+266 FITCTGQTK

-303 EYLYKQD
+303 EHLFKQD
-310 SNPMCVRANVS
+310 SNPVCVRANVS

-328 KIFLIDRGR
+328 KIFLIGRGR

-375 RLYGVPRGIDKA
+375 RLHRVPRGIDKA

-397 IRIDRLTNEQKA
+397 IRIDKLTNEQKA

>member
-1 MISQLKSVI
+1 LKSVI

-48 HRLGFCLHI
+48 RRLGFCLHI

-72 AEIAACPANPLTTQ
+72 AEITACPANPLTTQ

-98 TIYAWRGQTDKE
+98 TIYAWRGQTDEE
-110 FRGCLNKVIQFKP
+110 FRECLNKVIQLKP

-133 HVQANTSRC
+133 HVQANTIRC
-142 QSILGGTEETTTGLT
+142 QSILGGTEETTTGVT
-157 RLRALQS
+157 RLRALQA
-164 ETSLLYPVIGVNDA
+164 EKSLLYPVIGVNDA

-254 KRLLDVVESGDI
+254 KKLLDVVESGDI
-266 FLTCTGQTK
+266 FITCTGQTK

-303 EYLYKQD
+303 EYLFKQD
-310 SNPMCVRANVS
+310 SNPVCVRANVS
-321 SFKIAGK
+321 SFNIAGK
-328 KIFLIDRGR
+328 KIFLIGRGR

-375 RLYGVPRGIDKA
+375 RLHRVPRGIDKA

-397 IRIDRLTNEQKA
+397 IRIDKLTNEQKA

>member
-1 MISQLKSVI
+1 MKSVI

-24 WARDHMGILKK
+24 WAKDHMGILKK
-35 ITEKVIKGQPLAG
+35 ITEKVLKGQPLAG
-48 HRLGFCLHI
+48 RRLGFCLHI
-57 TKETSVLIMAAKELG
+57 TKETSVLIMAAQELG

-86 DDIASFLSEKGV
+86 DDIASFLCEKGV
-98 TIYAWRGQTDKE
+98 TVYAWRGQTDKE
-110 FRGCLNKVIQFKP
+110 FRECLNKVIQFKP

-133 HVQANTSRC
+133 HVQANNIKC
-142 QSILGGTEETTTGLT
+142 QSILGGTEETTTGVT
-157 RLRALQS
+157 RLRALQGKN
-164 ETSLLYPVIGVNDA
+164 SLLYPVIGVNDA

-199 RATGVFMAGKNVIVC
+199 RATGVFMAGKHVIVC

-220 KGVAARASGMGAI
+220 KGVASRASGMGAI
-233 VTVTEIDHIRA
+233 VTVTEIDHTRA

-266 FLTCTGQTK
+266 FITCTGQTK

-303 EYLYKQD
+303 EYLFKQD
-310 SNPMCVRANVS
+310 SNPVCVRANVS
-321 SFKIAGK
+321 SFKIDGK
-328 KIFLIDRGR
+328 KIFLIGRGR

-347 PPEVMS
+347 APEVMS

-360 LSILYLSKFHAKLKN
+360 LSILYLSKFHGKLKK
-375 RLYGVPRGIDKA
+375 RLLRVPRHIDRA
-387 VARYSTESMN
+387 IARYSTESMN
-397 IRIDRLTNEQKA
+397 IRIDKLTTEQKA